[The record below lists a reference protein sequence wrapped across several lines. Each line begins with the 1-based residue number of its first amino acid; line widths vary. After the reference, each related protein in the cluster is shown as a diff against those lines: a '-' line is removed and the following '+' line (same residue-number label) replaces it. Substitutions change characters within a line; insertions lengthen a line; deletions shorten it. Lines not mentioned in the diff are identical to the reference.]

1 MTYRHL
7 ARSCDTGPC
16 PNFYVDDET
25 WDVDVQG
32 YRMTPRVPVPPGE
45 DIVHIPADAW
55 ARLLADLPLR
65 MLLCAII
72 GMPARKRARA
82 AAMQGQ

>member
-16 PNFYVDDET
+16 PTFYVDDET
-25 WDVDVQG
+25 WAVDVQG
-32 YRMTPRVPVPPGE
+32 YRMTPRMEIPAKE
-45 DIVHIPADAW
+45 DVVHIPAEAW
-55 ARLLADLPLR
+55 AKLLADLPVR
-65 MLLCAII
+65 MLLRAIL

-82 AAMQGQ
+82 TALQDR

>member
-1 MTYRHL
+1 MTYRQL
-7 ARSCDTGPC
+7 AGSCDDGPC
-16 PNFYVDDET
+16 PTFYVDEAT
-25 WDVDVQG
+25 GDVDVQG
-32 YRMTPRVPVPPGE
+32 YRTSPQAPLPDTE
-45 DIVHIPADAW
+45 DVVRIPADAW

-65 MLLCAII
+65 MLLRAIV